1 MSGVSNEHTDGALML
16 TLILLGD
23 GSITC
28 HDITVSFKHT
38 SGAVSLPLSM
48 CWVAAVLPAKHEWG

>member
-16 TLILLGD
+16 TLILLAD
-23 GSITC
+23 SSITC

-38 SGAVSLPLSM
+38 GGTVMLTFIHVLGGGS
-48 CWVAAVLPAKHEWG
+48 VACRT

>member
-1 MSGVSNEHTDGALML
+1 MSGVSNEHTDGTLML

-38 SGAVSLPLSM
+38 GGTVMLTFIHVLGGGS
-48 CWVAAVLPAKHEWG
+48 VACRT